1 MIPAKSPPA
10 PLRSKPSVR
19 DVSLTPHP
27 KLCLFARIRCSLGP
41 EFLLTFLL
49 CLLLA
54 PLGPSAA
61 LLAMRSGFISWVFAL
76 LPICR
81 RLLLRPSTEAM
92 VLLWGTPQ
100 VPTWHAVGE
109 VKQLRGTRVSGSLC
123 GTSHC
128 ISLCLG
134 FFRVL
139 WMRLRAGS
147 TSVSLTYS
155 KLSRDSALRTLA
167 PTLPSSPGPT
177 TPVPSSSLNT
187 IKGLAPK
194 SLTHIHSNPLFSQRE
209 KWDPKVDY

>member
-1 MIPAKSPPA
+1 M
-10 PLRSKPSVR
+10 
-19 DVSLTPHP
+19 
-27 KLCLFARIRCSLGP
+27 
-41 EFLLTFLL
+41 
-49 CLLLA
+49 LLA

-76 LPICR
+76 LPTCR
-81 RLLLRPSTEAM
+81 RLLLRPSTEAV
-92 VLLWGTPQ
+92 VLLWETPQ

-147 TSVSLTYS
+147 TAVSLTYS
-155 KLSRDSALRTLA
+155 KLSRDSAPRTLA
-167 PTLPSSPGPT
+167 PSLPSSPGPT
-177 TPVPSSSLNT
+177 TAVPSSSLNT

-194 SLTHIHSNPLFSQRE
+194 ALTHKHSNPLSPKE
-209 KWDPKVDY
+209 KNEIPKLIINLTRKLMLRQDTYCSLIFC